1 MKKTATMALKIG
13 VSLALYAYIFRK
25 VNIGQLWSTIKSS
38 SPSWIITAI
47 LIYVVVQALS
57 AYRWYVL
64 LKPLQIRVPFIKILG
79 FYLVGM
85 YCNLLLPSSIGGD
98 VVKIYYLN
106 KEAQTLSGA
115 TASVFL
121 DRDFGLAALLVMATA
136 IAAVS
141 GTSLK
146 QVPLAP
152 MFGLITLAFA
162 AANLALFYRP
172 TYSLLH
178 RFLKLLK
185 LKESD
190 EKVERLFQSV
200 NSYRGQY
207 GVLAMA
213 FLLSFAVQVGVT
225 LVNMAGGAG
234 IDLHTSHGLTDYFV
248 YIPAISLIGMN
259 PISINGMGWREA
271 AYVFLF
277 TSAGVT
283 EPKAVTLALIWLAV
297 LVLTSLPGGIIYIMM
312 QTPNKGSAAPPV
324 KSELAPDAVSEG

>member
-25 VNIGQLWSTIKSS
+25 VNVAQLWGTIKSS
-38 SPSWIITAI
+38 SPSWIIAAI

-57 AYRWYVL
+57 AYRWYLL
-64 LKPLQIRVPFIKILG
+64 LKPLQIRVPFIKIFG

-85 YCNLLLPSSIGGD
+85 YSNLLLPATIGGD
-98 VVKIYYLN
+98 VVRVYYLN
-106 KEAQTLSGA
+106 KQAQTLSGA
-115 TASVFL
+115 TTSVFL
-121 DRDFGLAALLVMATA
+121 DRDFGLAALLVMATG
-136 IAAVS
+136 IAALS
-141 GTSLK
+141 GTTIK

-152 MFGLITLAFA
+152 IFGLITVAFG

-190 EKVERLFQSV
+190 EKVERLFHSV

-207 GVLAMA
+207 GVLAVVL
-213 FLLSFAVQVGVT
+213 LLSFAVQIGVT

-234 IDLHTSHGLTDYFV
+234 IDLHTNNGLVDYFV
-248 YIPAISLIGMN
+248 FIPAISLIGMN
-259 PISINGMGWREA
+259 PVSINGMGWREA

-277 TSAGVT
+277 TSVGVT

-297 LVLTSLPGGIIYIMM
+297 LVITSLPGGVIYIMM
-312 QTPNKGSAAPPV
+312 QTPKKGATAPGVSADLTA
-324 KSELAPDAVSEG
+324 DAVSEG